1 MQSNNKGIFFLT
13 GLILVVIV
21 SRVIPHAPNFT
32 PVAAITLLG
41 AGFYSKRIL
50 AFIVPLASLWLSDLI
65 LNNII
70 YSVYFEKFTW
80 FTSFQI
86 FTFASI
92 ALTALLGIKLFS
104 KITAGRVLGGTV
116 ASALIFFLITNFGS
130 WIANPMYA
138 QNFGGLITS
147 YVAGLPFLVNSLSS
161 NVLFGFILFYGY
173 SLFLNMQ
180 PSFKLSNKTLLQTK

>member
-1 MQSNNKGIFFLT
+1 MQNNVKGLFLLT
-13 GLILVVIV
+13 SLIAVVIV

-70 YSVYFEKFTW
+70 YSAYFEKFTW
-80 FTSFQI
+80 FTSFQV
-86 FTFASI
+86 FTFISI

-104 KITAGRVLGGTV
+104 KITAGRVLGGPI
-116 ASALIFFLITNFGS
+116 ASALIFFFITNFGS
-130 WIANPMYA
+130 WFANPMYA
-138 QNFGGLITS
+138 QNFGGLISS
-147 YVAGLPFLVNSLSS
+147 YIAGLPFLVNSLAS

-173 SLFLNMQ
+173 SLFLQ
-180 PSFKLSNKTLLQTK
+180 YKPTFKLSNKSLLEI